1 MTIAVRPASTDD
13 RSATRVLARRLVEGV
28 SSWRDP
34 TGVAEAVQGW
44 VEGSVTR
51 PADEDHACFVA
62 EQDDQVIGF
71 ISVQRSRH
79 WSGTEEAYIG
89 ELMVAESAEGQGV
102 GRALVDSATAWGRAH
117 KLSRISLET
126 GAANTAARAFY
137 QRLDFEEDEIKLSRR
152 L

>member
-1 MTIAVRPASTDD
+1 MTIAVRAASTDD
-13 RSATRVLARRLVEGV
+13 RPATLALAHRLTEGV

-34 TGVAEAVQGW
+34 AGVAEAVQGW

-51 PADEDHACFVA
+51 PADDDHACFVA
-62 EQDDQVIGF
+62 EQDDRVIGF

-79 WSGTEEAYIG
+79 WSGAEEAYIG
-89 ELMVAESAEGQGV
+89 ELIVAESAEDRGV
-102 GRALVDSATAWGRAH
+102 GRALVDSATAWGRARQ
-117 KLSRISLET
+117 LSRITLET

-137 QRLDFEEDEIKLSRR
+137 KRLDFEDDEIRLSRR